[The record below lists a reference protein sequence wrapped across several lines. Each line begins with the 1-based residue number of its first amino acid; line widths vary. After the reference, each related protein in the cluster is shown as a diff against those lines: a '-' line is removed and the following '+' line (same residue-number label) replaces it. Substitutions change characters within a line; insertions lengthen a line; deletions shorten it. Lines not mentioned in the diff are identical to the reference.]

1 MDKQD
6 EILQQLDDLKKAY
19 LEPIRE
25 SQSRLEEKVKIQKIE
40 LDNCK
45 EKIELVGEKLDS
57 LSDEIAKRFKQM
69 NRICVKN
76 TESQAE
82 TEQLL
87 EKIRGK
93 KTDIYWI
100 KEIRN
105 NSKEPNLKSFV
116 IELDAAQK
124 QEILAKKTEF
134 FKHNRTHKAIGVEQ
148 SLTIMQQQERQK
160 AFLERKKRG
169 REERDENTDAGAQAL
184 VSNAPTGTRRKTLN
198 SNRDSNGSR
207 KLKTTTNF

>member
-1 MDKQD
+1 M
-6 EILQQLDDLKKAY
+6 
-19 LEPIRE
+19 
-25 SQSRLEEKVKIQKIE
+25 
-40 LDNCK
+40 
-45 EKIELVGEKLDS
+45 VGEKLDS
-57 LSDEIAKRFKQM
+57 LYDEISKRLKQM

-82 TEQLL
+82 TEQLI

-100 KEIRN
+100 KEVRN

-124 QEILAKKTEF
+124 QEILDKKTDF
-134 FKHNRTHKAIGVEQ
+134 FKHNKTHKAVGVEQ

-160 AFLERKKRG
+160 AFLEKKKREG
-169 REERDENTDAGAQAL
+169 EERDDNTDAGAQAL
-184 VSNAPTGTRRKTLN
+184 QVSNAPTGTRRKTLN